1 MRERSGPERSGPVQ
15 GSERTVH
22 GVTWNDDL
30 SWMEAMKGD
39 KWQAVIK
46 KAQDGW
52 ADAIQ
57 PLKSQISLISAEID
71 GALRTS
77 RAMMFRSG
85 DQVEIG
91 MGGTNNI
98 QWKWKDRSTVYTVS
112 DLDARRGGY
121 VWTVEEVGAGAELYA
136 VRLYRYG
143 YDRYTWEYRGI
154 APTVAVVGGRCYCL
168 EAKDTLV
175 YWRLVSFNAFT
186 GKDYQIHYEEADYR
200 YNLELIRGN
209 EKHAYV
215 RRQSG
220 GKQDCFMI
228 SRDTP
233 RRITVLEGISLESRR
248 FVFGSNAGEY
258 LVWTWGDGWRPSA
271 GLRKKE
277 WKFPSWSRGVPEALD
292 TRRGLLVT
300 KWEGCR
306 SLLSISRERYPVTLW
321 KDWGQIVIDPWD
333 SNWVRFVKPGVETSW
348 WDSQSSHRPVNSPSY
363 TTNVKVRR
371 AKSAD
376 GTSVPYVLVRPAGL
390 SKPVGL
396 LVVGYGAYGLT
407 TSLMTQRFVPLL
419 NRGWAIAIGLWRGG
433 GDHTP
438 DWEDEGRTHG
448 RAAVLQDAEA
458 VVRDARKTV
467 EIGAA
472 RTVLYGRSAGGLW
485 VGGLAAKFPKGDL
498 AGGLYMEVP
507 YLDVLR
513 TTTNRTLPLTN
524 IETDEFGLPEQRLS
538 DFASILQWSPM
549 ELMPEKGIPG
559 IWQIVRTS
567 LNDSEV
573 FAYESAKWIVRSR
586 NAAALLVVEDGQGHF
601 VPGMRGIIQQAEDL
615 AVLLEFC

>member
-1 MRERSGPERSGPVQ
+1 
-15 GSERTVH
+15 
-22 GVTWNDDL
+22 
-30 SWMEAMKGD
+30 MEEMKGN
-39 KWQAVIK
+39 KWQTLVK
-46 KAQDGW
+46 KAQAGW
-52 ADAIQ
+52 GEAIG
-57 PLKSQISLISAEID
+57 PLKSEISLLTAEIN
-71 GALRTS
+71 GAVQSS
-77 RAMMFRSG
+77 RAMMFRAG
-85 DQVEIG
+85 EQVEIG
-91 MGGTNNI
+91 AGGTDNI
-98 QWKWKDRSTVYTVS
+98 QWKWKDQSTIYTVS

-121 VWTVEEVGAGAELYA
+121 IWTVEEVGDGAEVYA
-136 VRLYRYG
+136 VRLHRYG
-143 YDRYTWEYRGI
+143 YDRYIWEYRGI

-168 EAKDTLV
+168 EAKNSLV

-200 YNLELIRGN
+200 YNLELIRGD

-233 RRITVLEGISLESRR
+233 RRIIVLEGISLESRR

-258 LVWTWGDGWRPSA
+258 LVWTRGDGWRPSA

-277 WKFPSWSRGVPEALD
+277 WKFPSWSRAVPEVLD

-306 SLLSISRERYPVTLW
+306 SLLLISRDRYPTTLW
-321 KDWGQIVIDPWD
+321 KNWGQIMIDPWD
-333 SNWVRFVKPGVETSW
+333 SSWVRFVKPGAETTW
-348 WDSQSSHRPVNSPSY
+348 WNSHSSQRPVDSTAY
-363 TTNVKVRR
+363 KTTMKVRR
-371 AKSAD
+371 VQSAD
-376 GTSVPYVLVRPAGL
+376 GTVVSYVLVMPVGISRPA
-390 SKPVGL
+390 GL
-396 LVVGYGAYGLT
+396 LVVGYGAYGMP

-438 DWEDEGRTHG
+438 EWEDMGRTHG
-448 RAAVLQDAEA
+448 RSAVLQDAEA
-458 VVRDARKTV
+458 VVRDARAAAEV
-467 EIGAA
+467 GAA

-485 VGGLAAKFPKGDL
+485 VGGLAAKFPRGDL

-507 YLDVLR
+507 FLDVLR
-513 TTTNRTLPLTN
+513 TMTNRTLPLTN

-538 DFASILQWSPM
+538 DFASIIKWSPM
-549 ELMPEKGIPG
+549 ELMPPTGIPG

-573 FAYESAKWIVRSR
+573 FAYESAKWIERSKNR
-586 NAAALLVVEDGQGHF
+586 AALLAVEGGQGHF

-615 AVLLEFC
+615 AVILEFS